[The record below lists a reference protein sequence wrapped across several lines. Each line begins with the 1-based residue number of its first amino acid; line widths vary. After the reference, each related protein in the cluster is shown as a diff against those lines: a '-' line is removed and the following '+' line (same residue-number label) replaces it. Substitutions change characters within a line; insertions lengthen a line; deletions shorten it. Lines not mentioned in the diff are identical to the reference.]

1 MASGI
6 GCTHTKKLQAFLSAH
21 VACPPS
27 SLSNTK
33 AVCSHRQSEAEGKKI
48 QTKDFVLIH
57 FVDIILNFQPA
68 TVRGIAG
75 GT

>member
-6 GCTHTKKLQAFLSAH
+6 GCTHKKLQAFLPAH
-21 VACPPS
+21 VACTPS
-27 SLSNTK
+27 LLSNTK
-33 AVCSHRQSEAEGKKI
+33 AVCSHRQSEAERKKI

-57 FVDIILNFQPA
+57 FVDISLNFQPA

-75 GT
+75 GI